1 MKSDVLKLIDWI
13 ITVSKFYQYNKPK
26 KIEIRGESEKVML
39 LSNQYLSKFGTYEDE
54 INRFIAFINN
64 FDKSQVTNAIFL
76 DIKL

>member
-1 MKSDVLKLIDWI
+1 
-13 ITVSKFYQYNKPK
+13 
-26 KIEIRGESEKVML
+26 ML